1 MGGGGGWWV
10 VVWAGLGWLGW
21 PFDLQLG
28 LPPPWKL
35 PCHCLPTP
43 PNTPR
48 PVPPQVGSAGLEVDP
63 ALIVWTPYS
72 AEKDYEK
79 YRN

>member
-1 MGGGGGWWV
+1 
-10 VVWAGLGWLGW
+10 
-21 PFDLQLG
+21 
-28 LPPPWKL
+28 
-35 PCHCLPTP
+35 
-43 PNTPR
+43 
-48 PVPPQVGSAGLEVDP
+48 VGSAGLEVDP